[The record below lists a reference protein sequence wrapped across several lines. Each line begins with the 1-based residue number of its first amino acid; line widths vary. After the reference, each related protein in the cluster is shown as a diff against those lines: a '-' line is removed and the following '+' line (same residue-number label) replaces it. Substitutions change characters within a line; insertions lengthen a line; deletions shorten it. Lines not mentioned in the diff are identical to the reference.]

1 MTERVE
7 RVRVL
12 TGHTSPETA
21 YEVDDYP
28 YGFRLRCKI
37 RYWVETA
44 TKGAKKGRQ
53 RFMSQTTNP
62 KVAGEPWNKPKGS
75 TYELMTFMYLD
86 DQDHVQHFGVSESGV
101 TPESDARNGGR
112 VLLDRGVDGLSY
124 DALVTLSRKY
134 ADPWERF
141 GQIVAAMGEHLWATD
156 KDPEPVN
163 GVWEWPGGR
172 AHVGYDLAVYVTTA
186 RNLIGTA
193 RKHNP

>member
-1 MTERVE
+1 M
-7 RVRVL
+7 RVL

-28 YGFRLRCKI
+28 YGFRLRCRI

-62 KVAGEPWNKPKGS
+62 KVDGEPWNKPKGS
-75 TYELMTFMYLD
+75 TYDLMTFMYLD
-86 DQDHVQHFGVSESGV
+86 DQDHVHHFGVSEYGV
-101 TPESDARNGGR
+101 TPESDARLR
-112 VLLDRGVDGLSY
+112 LRGIYEQMTDEQRTFY
-124 DALVTLSRKY
+124 DTLVKLSRKY
-134 ADPWERF
+134 AEPWEHF
-141 GQIVAAMGEHLWATD
+141 GQIVAAMGEHIWATD

-163 GVWEWPGGR
+163 GIWEWPGGR

-186 RNLIGTA
+186 RNLIGTS